1 MKQLIGVILL
11 LVMSAC
17 QPFNESETQPPEVN
31 LSTKERTALT
41 TLGSYCWHKA
51 KHAAGCVDTVG
62 PKDLVNEQQPFQVK
76 PHEKITFTLS
86 DGSLPE
92 EVELIQYDETTEDI
106 LSLDVLQMNAPAE
119 KGYSIFSLE
128 LRWKE
133 NGGWN
138 DASYAFSLEVQ

>member
-1 MKQLIGVILL
+1 M
-11 LVMSAC
+11 
-17 QPFNESETQPPEVN
+17 
-31 LSTKERTALT
+31 
-41 TLGSYCWHKA
+41 
-51 KHAAGCVDTVG
+51 
-62 PKDLVNEQQPFQVK
+62 
-76 PHEKITFTLS
+76 S